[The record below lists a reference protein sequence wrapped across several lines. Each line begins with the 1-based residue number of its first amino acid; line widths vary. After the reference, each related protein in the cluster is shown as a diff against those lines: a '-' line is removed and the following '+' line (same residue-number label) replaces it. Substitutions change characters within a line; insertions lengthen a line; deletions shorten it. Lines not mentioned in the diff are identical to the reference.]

1 MVTQKVLSPD
11 AVLKGYWRNND
22 RFADLFNQ
30 IFFNGEEII
39 LPEDLSDAATDEA
52 DMLLADKTVIA
63 VSRLR
68 DLLKHYGPDVVLA
81 LFNIENQMSIHYAMP
96 VRTMQNDAL
105 DYTRQCKMIEQEHR
119 RRNELGAGAEFLSGM
134 TSDDRI
140 LPVLSLI
147 IYYGEEPWHGPENLW
162 DIMDIPEVIKPF
174 INDYHIHVF
183 QVRDGSR
190 YSFRNQDNK
199 DFFMLIS
206 EFYNQEGR
214 FTISE
219 FSEKHPDMTIY
230 WETAAAVGAA
240 TGTTKL
246 IKYALKNEGKRL
258 NMCTALQGLID
269 EGVSQGL
276 SQGLSQGRKEG
287 RDETIIKTVRML
299 RKMNLSP
306 YTISTNLKDSFQLS
320 DDEIQ
325 KYFAEIK

>member
-1 MVTQKVLSPD
+1 
-11 AVLKGYWRNND
+11 
-22 RFADLFNQ
+22 
-30 IFFNGEEII
+30 
-39 LPEDLSDAATDEA
+39 
-52 DMLLADKTVIA
+52 
-63 VSRLR
+63 
-68 DLLKHYGPDVVLA
+68 
-81 LFNIENQMSIHYAMP
+81 
-96 VRTMQNDAL
+96 
-105 DYTRQCKMIEQEHR
+105 
-119 RRNELGAGAEFLSGM
+119 
-134 TSDDRI
+134 
-140 LPVLSLI
+140 
-147 IYYGEEPWHGPENLW
+147 
-162 DIMDIPEVIKPF
+162 
-174 INDYHIHVF
+174 
-183 QVRDGSR
+183 
-190 YSFRNQDNK
+190 
-199 DFFMLIS
+199 MLIS

-214 FTISE
+214 FKISE
-219 FSEKHPDMTIY
+219 FREKHPDMDVY
-230 WETAAAVGAA
+230 WETVAAVGAA